1 MTESTDRSYRAL
13 LRVPTLGRVLLSM
26 QIARVAQSMVGVA
39 LVLFTL
45 DRFESPAFAGL
56 VTFASIFPGLL
67 ISPIAGALLDRHGRI
82 RLVLLDYVVALVAM
96 AVIGS
101 LALLDVLPG
110 PLLLLIAVVS
120 SLTSI
125 LSHVGLRSLFPILV
139 PEPLWERVNA
149 VDSNGYVVAIIVG
162 PPIAAALVA
171 IVGGPVALVAI
182 GIAFG
187 IAAGVLVGVPD
198 PASATASTGRVLRD
212 AWEGVVYTWRN
223 RTLRGLGFAVT
234 FGNVAHGMTTIV
246 LPLIVLER
254 FGMGEAVVG
263 LVFAASGISG
273 MASAFLFGRMDTR
286 GREWSLLVW
295 PMVALVP
302 TVALLLVAAG
312 QPPLPV
318 GLGLLV
324 LEMLL
329 VGLLVG
335 PMDIALFTVRQRR
348 TDPAWMGRA
357 FSVSMAFNY
366 LGVPIG
372 AAVAGILADRSIE
385 TAIVVLGIGGAI
397 ASAVAA
403 AILVPRVDPG
413 SGRPGSEPIPGSAR
427 VPG

>member
-1 MTESTDRSYRAL
+1 MNDSGELSYRAL

-26 QIARVAQSMVGVA
+26 QVARVAQSMVGVA

-45 DRFESPAFAGL
+45 DRFGSPAFAGL

-67 ISPIAGALLDRHGRI
+67 LSPVAGALLDRHGRI
-82 RLVLLDYVVALVAM
+82 RLVLLDYVVALMAM
-96 AVIGS
+96 IVIGG
-101 LALLDVLPG
+101 LAVLDVLPG
-110 PLLLLIAVVS
+110 PLLVLIAVVS

-149 VDSNGYVVAIIVG
+149 VDANGYVLATIIG
-162 PPIAAALVA
+162 PPIAAVLVA
-171 IVGGPVALVAI
+171 LIGGATALLVI
-182 GIAFG
+182 GVAFG
-187 IAAGVLVGVPD
+187 IAAFVLVGVPD
-198 PASATASTGRVLRD
+198 PPSPTASTGRIFGD
-212 AWEGVVYTWRN
+212 AWAGVVYTWRN
-223 RTLRGLGFAVT
+223 RTLRGLGFAIT
-234 FGNVAHGMTTIV
+234 LGNLAHGMTTIV
-246 LPLIVLER
+246 LPLIILER
-254 FGMGEAVVG
+254 FELSEAVVG

-273 MASAFLFGRMDTR
+273 MASALLFGRMDTR

-295 PMVALVP
+295 PMLALVP

-312 QPPLPV
+312 QPPLPF

-329 VGLLVG
+329 VGILVG

-366 LGVPIG
+366 VGMPIG
-372 AAVAGILADRSIE
+372 ALVAGLLADRSLEI
-385 TAIVVLGIGGAI
+385 AIVLLGIGGA
-397 ASAVAA
+397 AA
-403 AILVPRVDPG
+403 ATAAAAFLVPRTDPREIG
-413 SGRPGSEPIPGSAR
+413 PQGAMPESA
-427 VPG
+427 G

>member
-1 MTESTDRSYRAL
+1 VTDRPPPSYREL
-13 LRVPTLGRVLLSM
+13 LRVPTLARVLVSM

-45 DRFESPAFAGL
+45 DRYGSPAFAGF

-82 RLVLLDYVVALVAM
+82 RLVILDYIVALLAM
-96 AVIGS
+96 LLIGG
-101 LALLDVLPG
+101 LALAEVLPG
-110 PLLLLIAVVS
+110 PLLVLIAVVS

-149 VDSNGYVVAIIVG
+149 VDSNGYVVAVIVG
-162 PPIAAALVA
+162 PPIAAAMVA
-171 IVGGPVALVAI
+171 LLGGPAALLLI

-187 IAAGVLVGVPD
+187 IAAFVLVGVPD
-198 PASATASTGRVLRD
+198 PPSQTASTGRILAD
-212 AWEGVVYTWRN
+212 AWAGVRYTWRN

-234 FGNVAHGMTTIV
+234 FGNLAHGMTTIV
-246 LPLIVLER
+246 LPLIILQR
-254 FGMGEAVVG
+254 FGLSETVVG
-263 LVFAASGISG
+263 LVFAVSGVSG

-295 PMVALVP
+295 PMLALVP

-312 QPPLPV
+312 QPPVPI
-318 GLGLLV
+318 GLGLVV

-366 LGVPIG
+366 VGVPVG
-372 AAVAGILADRSIE
+372 AAVAGLLADRSIE
-385 TAIVVLGIGGAI
+385 LAIVVLGIGGAL
-397 ASAVAA
+397 ASAIA
-403 AILVPRVDPG
+403 AIALIPRTDPD
-413 SGRPGSEPIPGSAR
+413 RPPVASDAIAAEGG
-427 VPG
+427 

>member
-1 MTESTDRSYRAL
+1 MTDPVDPSYRAL
-13 LRVPTLGRVLLSM
+13 LSVPTLGRVLLSM

-45 DRFESPAFAGL
+45 DRFGSPAFAGL

-67 ISPIAGALLDRHGRI
+67 ISPVAGALLDRHGRI

-96 AVIGS
+96 AVIGG
-101 LALLDVLPG
+101 LAMLDVLPG
-110 PLLLLIAVVS
+110 PLLLLISVVA

-149 VDSNGYVVAIIVG
+149 VDSNGYVVATIVG

-171 IVGGPVALVAI
+171 LFGGPTALIAI

-187 IAAGVLVGVPD
+187 VAAVVLVGVPD

-212 AWEGVVYTWRN
+212 AWDGVVYTWRN

-254 FGMGEAVVG
+254 FGLGEAVVG

-273 MASAFLFGRMDTR
+273 MASALLFGRMDTR

-302 TVALLLVAAG
+302 TVALLLVAVG

-318 GLGLLV
+318 GLGLV
-324 LEMLL
+324 VVEMLL
-329 VGLLVG
+329 VGILVG

-372 AAVAGILADRSIE
+372 AAVAGILADSSIE
-385 TAIVVLGIGGAI
+385 AAIVVLGIGGAI

-413 SGRPGSEPIPGSAR
+413 SGRPGSDPVPSGARAPG
-427 VPG
+427 